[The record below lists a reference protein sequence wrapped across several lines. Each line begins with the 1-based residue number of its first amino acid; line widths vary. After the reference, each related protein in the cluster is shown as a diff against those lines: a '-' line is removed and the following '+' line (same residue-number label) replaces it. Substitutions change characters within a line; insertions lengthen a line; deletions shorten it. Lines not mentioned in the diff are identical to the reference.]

1 MYNIFIDGSVGT
13 TGLRIASRLAER
25 DDINLLTIP
34 EELRKDNS
42 ARAERINASDVT
54 FLCLPD
60 AASREAVT
68 LCTNPSTVII
78 DASTAHR
85 TADGWAYGFPELDEK
100 FRRDVI
106 NGKRIAN
113 PGCHASGFVSIV
125 YPLIKGGFIGR
136 DYPLCCHSVTGYSGG
151 GKGMIA
157 SYEDENRD
165 EKYSSPAQYGLTA
178 QHKHLPEMKAV
189 CSLECEPAFNPI
201 VGDFYSGMAVTVP
214 IFRSLM
220 TKKATVAQLHEYFTE
235 YYKGQGLI
243 TVQPLCEKGTQDG
256 FLHANALSGK
266 DSMQII
272 VCGNDERLQICS
284 LFCNLGKGAS
294 GAAIQNMNLVLG
306 TDEYA
311 GLVL

>member
-25 DDINLLTIP
+25 NDINLLTIP
-34 EELRKDNS
+34 EELRKDSS

-60 AASREAVT
+60 AASKEAVA
-68 LCTNPSTVII
+68 LCTNPETVII

-85 TADGWAYGFPELDEK
+85 TADGWAYGFPELSEK
-100 FRRDVI
+100 FRSKIV

-125 YPLIKGGFIGR
+125 YPLVKGGIIGA
-136 DYPLCCHSVTGYSGG
+136 DYPLCCHSLTGYSGG
-151 GKGMIA
+151 GKGMIS
-157 SYEDENRD
+157 SYEDAQRD
-165 EKYSSPAQYGLTA
+165 IKYSSPAQYGLTA
-178 QHKHLPEMKAV
+178 HHKHLPEMKVICGLDA
-189 CSLECEPAFNPI
+189 EPVFNPI

-214 IFRSLM
+214 LHKSLM
-220 TKKATVAQLHEYFTE
+220 AKKMSVTELHAYFTE
-235 YYKGQGLI
+235 YYAASGLI

-256 FLHANALSGK
+256 FLYANALSGK

-272 VCGNDERLQICS
+272 VCGNDDRPQITA

>member
-25 DDINLLTIP
+25 SDINLITIP
-34 EELRKDNS
+34 EELRKNND

-60 AASREAVT
+60 AAAKEAVA
-68 LCTNPSTVII
+68 LCTSPHTVII

-85 TADGWAYGFPELDEK
+85 TAEGWAYGFPELGEDFK
-100 FRRDVI
+100 QKII

-125 YPLIKGGFIGR
+125 YPLVKGGFIPK
-136 DYPLCCHSVTGYSGG
+136 DYPLCCHSITGYSGG

-157 SYEDENRD
+157 SYEDTQRE
-165 EKYSSPAQYGLTA
+165 EKYSSPAQYALSA
-178 QHKHLPEMKAV
+178 HHKHLPEMQAI
-189 CSLECEPAFNPI
+189 CGLQAAPCFNPI

-214 IFRSLM
+214 LHKALM
-220 TKKATVAQLHEYFTE
+220 SKKATVEELHKYFSE
-235 YYKGQGLI
+235 YYGDSKLI
-243 TVQPLCEKGTQDG
+243 SVMPLCEKGTEDG
-256 FLHANALSGK
+256 FLYANALSGK
-266 DSMQII
+266 DSMQLII
-272 VCGNDERLQICS
+272 SGCDDRPQICA

-306 TDEYA
+306 TDECS